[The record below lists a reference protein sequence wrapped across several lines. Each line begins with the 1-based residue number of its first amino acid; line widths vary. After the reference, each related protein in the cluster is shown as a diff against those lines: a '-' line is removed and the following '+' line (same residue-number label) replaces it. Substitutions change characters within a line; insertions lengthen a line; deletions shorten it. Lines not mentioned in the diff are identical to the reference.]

1 MNLVLW
7 CNRVIKIGFYLLFIL
22 IPLILTPWNYELF
35 EYNKM
40 MVTYALTIII
50 VGAWAI
56 KMVAQKE
63 MRIAKTPLDIPIA
76 LFLSSQLLSSL
87 FSMDPH
93 VSWFGY
99 YSRFN
104 GGMLSIISYVL
115 LYYALVSN
123 WPNLS
128 NLTNL
133 LKVALGTAVAVALY
147 GVAER
152 LGIDKSLWVQDVQN
166 RVFST
171 LGQPNW
177 LAAYLVALTPIAMAM
192 GMLNA
197 KWPMLNKDTKHFLLK
212 YFLFSIFH
220 LALVILF
227 FLVLL
232 FTRSRSG
239 LLAFAVADIVFWSL
253 VFIRPRLA
261 KQGEALRNFLIV
273 HFAFFLIVFLNG
285 TYVDS
290 VDKWLTFNAWK
301 SRVTVQRTNER
312 AEPSTNEAP
321 AAAYTAPL
329 LETGGTQSSVIR
341 KYVWQGAINAWKSS
355 TKTLLIGT
363 GTETFAYALFA
374 GWISVLV
381 TNFFGFSVVIVQ
393 LFLFLFPAMAIAS
406 HQSTADSRG
415 LWKTFPLKLT
425 PQVSKWTSL
434 SLLLALFM
442 LLFFLGRMWWADVLF
457 AQGYRLARNGAYA
470 QAQSLNNQAITISPA
485 EPLYHDEYSTT
496 LAALAALAVEQKQAT
511 LAATMIGQALTESDK
526 AITISPKNVNFWKSR
541 TKIFYSF
548 SAFDPEFN
556 PAAITALTRAWELSP
571 NDPKIIYNL
580 AILYGR
586 QNDNTKAIEL
596 LQQAINLKP
605 NYRDAYFAL
614 HVFYKE
620 IGNSQKAREVV
631 ETYLQ
636 KVDPNDKDFQTRL

>member
-1 MNLVLW
+1 MS
-7 CNRVIKIGFYLLFIL
+7 
-22 IPLILTPWNYELF
+22 NYQF
-35 EYNKM
+35 P
-40 MVTYALTIII
+40 II
-50 VGAWAI
+50 
-56 KMVAQKE
+56 
-63 MRIAKTPLDIPIA
+63 
-76 LFLSSQLLSSL
+76 
-87 FSMDPH
+87 
-93 VSWFGY
+93 
-99 YSRFN
+99 N
-104 GGMLSIISYVL
+104 
-115 LYYALVSN
+115 
-123 WPNLS
+123 
-128 NLTNL
+128 
-133 LKVALGTAVAVALY
+133 
-147 GVAER
+147 
-152 LGIDKSLWVQDVQN
+152 
-166 RVFST
+166 
-171 LGQPNW
+171 
-177 LAAYLVALTPIAMAM
+177 
-192 GMLNA
+192 
-197 KWPMLNKDTKHFLLK
+197 
-212 YFLFSIFH
+212 
-220 LALVILF
+220 
-227 FLVLL
+227 
-232 FTRSRSG
+232 
-239 LLAFAVADIVFWSL
+239 
-253 VFIRPRLA
+253 
-261 KQGEALRNFLIV
+261 
-273 HFAFFLIVFLNG
+273 
-285 TYVDS
+285 
-290 VDKWLTFNAWK
+290 
-301 SRVTVQRTNER
+301 
-312 AEPSTNEAP
+312 
-321 AAAYTAPL
+321 
-329 LETGGTQSSVIR
+329 
-341 KYVWQGAINAWKSS
+341 
-355 TKTLLIGT
+355 
-363 GTETFAYALFA
+363 YALFA

-636 KVDPNDKDFQTRL
+636 KVDPNDRDFQTRL